1 LDFQLSQDQEAIRDM
16 VRDFARNEIA
26 PNAPAWDEEQ
36 HFPRELFSK
45 LGELGL
51 LGVVIPEEYGG
62 AGLGYVEYVAILE
75 EIGAADGAIGLSV
88 AAHNSLCTNHLYL
101 FGSEDLKGEFLPK
114 LAAGEWIGA
123 WGLTEPEAGSD
134 AGGTRTTAV
143 RDGDEWVLNGS
154 KTFITHATVGDAAL
168 LVARTSSEGGHHGIS
183 AFFVPFD
190 RPGIVPGKKENKLG
204 MRASDTSS
212 LVLED
217 CRIPAG
223 YLLGGEG
230 DGFVQAMKV
239 LDGGRISIAALS
251 VGIARG
257 ALDATLA
264 YARTREQFGKPISS
278 FQLIQ
283 AKLAD
288 MATSVDAARLLT
300 QRSASMKDGGMKT
313 TRRRCRSTG
322 VTVTPKTT
330 RWSVPGGTPSSVLSA
345 RGPPRSNGWSSPAS
359 FSRPSRAHDDRPH
372 RSRPHRHRGRI
383 HRRTDWILQSVGVGG
398 GRVR

>member
-1 LDFQLSQDQEAIRDM
+1 LDFQLTQDQEAIRDM
-16 VRDFARNEIA
+16 VRDFARNEIE
-26 PNAPAWDEEQ
+26 PNAPVWDEEQ

-51 LGVVIPEEYGG
+51 LGIVIPEEYGG
-62 AGLGYVEYVAILE
+62 AGLGYVEYAAILE
-75 EIGAADGAIGLSV
+75 EIGAADGGIGLSV

-101 FGSEDLKGEFLPK
+101 FGSEELKREFLPK

-123 WGLTEPEAGSD
+123 WGLTESEAGSD

-143 RDGDEWVLNGS
+143 RDGGEWVLNGS

-168 LVARTSSEGGHHGIS
+168 LVARTSPEGGHHGIS

-212 LVLED
+212 LILED
-217 CRIPAG
+217 CRIPSD

-264 YARTREQFGKPISS
+264 YARTREQFGKTLAAQPV
-278 FQLIQ
+278 IQ
-283 AKLAD
+283 NMIAD
-288 MATSVDAARLLT
+288 MGTDLEAARMMGYQACWLKDEGRPFTKEAAMAKVMATEAAGRAADTAVQIHGGYGYCKEYAVERYYRDVRVTRIYEGTSEIQRLVIARKLL
-300 QRSASMKDGGMKT
+300 AEY
-313 TRRRCRSTG
+313 
-322 VTVTPKTT
+322 
-330 RWSVPGGTPSSVLSA
+330 
-345 RGPPRSNGWSSPAS
+345 
-359 FSRPSRAHDDRPH
+359 
-372 RSRPHRHRGRI
+372 
-383 HRRTDWILQSVGVGG
+383 
-398 GRVR
+398 